1 MKQEKN
7 NLSFEEKVLSFY
19 EELAK
24 DTDNAWEVLSG
35 EKAKIL
41 AEEMGIP
48 GEKWG
53 EDRVRMLNGRSY
65 ILEEIKQ
72 GIPDKEDQE
81 ERIRA
86 RIGSILDSYLQ
97 KQGDETA
104 QRKLLTS
111 ILVLSG
117 RDERSYRFLT
127 LEQLRNEVIDQ
138 AIEWSKDA
146 IVRQMICD
154 CQEIEKEEE
163 LTDKP
168 KCNAGA
174 LVTATYLS
182 MQEGQ
187 DVPEVIGCAGAVADV
202 SEHGDNT
209 LEALGYILLA
219 IAGALAII
227 LLIFAASGV
236 ITGGGAHL
244 VVKETVSG
252 VGTAIAEEM
261 GLWESG
267 MKVMLKVV
275 VGCGTAGTLI
285 MILKDYLIPSK
296 ENNSYVPIST
306 SQENMNYVDV
316 STKENNSPNKW

>member
-7 NLSFEEKVLSFY
+7 NLSFEEKVLSLY

-86 RIGSILDSYLQ
+86 QIGSILDSYLQ

-138 AIEWSKDA
+138 AIEWSKDT
-146 IVRQMICD
+146 IVRQMIRD
-154 CQEIEKEEE
+154 LLWSSIF
-163 LTDKP
+163 
-168 KCNAGA
+168 
-174 LVTATYLS
+174 VTFMAKKYR
-182 MQEGQ
+182 
-187 DVPEVIGCAGAVADV
+187 
-202 SEHGDNT
+202 
-209 LEALGYILLA
+209 
-219 IAGALAII
+219 
-227 LLIFAASGV
+227 
-236 ITGGGAHL
+236 
-244 VVKETVSG
+244 
-252 VGTAIAEEM
+252 
-261 GLWESG
+261 
-267 MKVMLKVV
+267 
-275 VGCGTAGTLI
+275 
-285 MILKDYLIPSK
+285 
-296 ENNSYVPIST
+296 
-306 SQENMNYVDV
+306 
-316 STKENNSPNKW
+316 

>member
-7 NLSFEEKVLSFY
+7 NLSFEEKVLSLY

-41 AEEMGIP
+41 AEEMGIS

-53 EDRVRMLNGRSY
+53 EDRVRILNGRSY
-65 ILEEIKQ
+65 IMEEIKQ

-111 ILVLSG
+111 ILALSG

-138 AIEWSKDA
+138 AIEWSKDT
-146 IVRQMICD
+146 IVRQMIRD
-154 CQEIEKEEE
+154 CQEIEKEGRMYRK
-163 LTDKP
+163 LLDVP
-168 KCNAGA
+168 V
-174 LVTATYLS
+174 LLRMFLS
-182 MQEGQ
+182 MEIIHWRLWG
-187 DVPEVIGCAGAVADV
+187 IFCW
-202 SEHGDNT
+202 
-209 LEALGYILLA
+209 LLP
-219 IAGALAII
+219 
-227 LLIFAASGV
+227 
-236 ITGGGAHL
+236 
-244 VVKETVSG
+244 
-252 VGTAIAEEM
+252 
-261 GLWESG
+261 GL
-267 MKVMLKVV
+267 
-275 VGCGTAGTLI
+275 
-285 MILKDYLIPSK
+285 
-296 ENNSYVPIST
+296 
-306 SQENMNYVDV
+306 
-316 STKENNSPNKW
+316 